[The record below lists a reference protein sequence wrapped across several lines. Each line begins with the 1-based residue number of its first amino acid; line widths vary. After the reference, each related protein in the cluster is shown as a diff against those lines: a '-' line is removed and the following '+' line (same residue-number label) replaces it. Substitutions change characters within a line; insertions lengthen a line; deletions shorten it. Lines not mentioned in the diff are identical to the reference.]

1 MKKILKTRASIWG
14 SVATGT
20 YFLPCV
26 ALKYLQIVHC
36 PLCPFQWQ
44 ACWLRVCLPI
54 GFFLRILINILP
66 ALPIKC
72 GTFLL
77 LLLFALFFVCL
88 FVFNS
93 GLSCLQG
100 TNIIFASDLFPK
112 LHVFSGL
119 ARTYFPHK
127 SYYFGYAILFAMW
140 GLQDAC
146 FFSYTLNPILGT

>member
-1 MKKILKTRASIWG
+1 M
-14 SVATGT
+14 ATGT
-20 YFLPCV
+20 YPLSCV

-54 GFFLRILINILP
+54 GFFLPILINILP

-88 FVFNS
+88 FVFNF
-93 GLSCLQG
+93 GLSCLLG
-100 TNIIFASDLFPK
+100 WSKVSSKVP
-112 LHVFSGL
+112 
-119 ARTYFPHK
+119 
-127 SYYFGYAILFAMW
+127 ILFLLVICSQSWIFSVVFPEPIFPTSPIILVMPFC
-140 GLQDAC
+140 LQCGDC
-146 FFSYTLNPILGT
+146 RMRVSSHIL